1 MLKPPSPPGS
11 LAKGPRGPVT
21 AQEMAEKMARPN
33 AANTSGMTREKAE
46 ALALQGLTF
55 LAGDADRLTRFL
67 TSTGIDPGDLSEWD
81 ANPGVQGAVLDH
93 LLSDESLLLV
103 FAAEA
108 GVGPEDVWP
117 AQAVL
122 AGG

>member
-1 MLKPPSPPGS
+1 MLKAPRPPGS
-11 LAKGPRGPVT
+11 LAKSRSDGPFGGS
-21 AQEMAEKMARPN
+21 AGGKG
-33 AANTSGMTREKAE
+33 TSREAAE

-55 LAGDADRLTRFL
+55 LAGDATRLTQFL
-67 TSTGIDPGDLSEWD
+67 TSTGVDPGDLSDWTG
-81 ANPGVQGAVLDH
+81 NPGIQVAVLDF

-108 GVGPEDVWP
+108 GVKPEEVWP

>member
-1 MLKPPSPPGS
+1 MFKAPKMS
-11 LAKGPRGPVT
+11 KGINRD
-21 AQEMAEKMARPN
+21 R
-33 AANTSGMTREKAE
+33 AE

-55 LAGDADRLTRFL
+55 LAGDAARLTRFL
-67 TSTGIDPGDLSEWD
+67 TLTGIDPGELRGW
-81 ANPGVQGAVLDH
+81 AGNPGIQAAVLDH
-93 LLSDESLLLV
+93 LLADESLLLV

-108 GVGPEDVWP
+108 GVAPEEVAP